1 MQQVSTAS
9 TSEGRTGSQRTAGS
23 DQRFYDFA
31 ETTSCRVKIRSTCKV
46 GLQCTRKSTRSK
58 LTGPYWRTVW
68 NWALF
73 WGGGKSSWHI
83 MRFIQTS
90 WNQVSHGC
98 NTVNMQQSH
107 SMSLPD
113 TSSAINGN
121 DGSSPYVL
129 TQLTFEHQIN
139 LPHPQSYSRRYSPK
153 ASKSSIKNIEFSG
166 FIIPAV
172 PSFMFGIVR
181 F

>member
-68 NWALF
+68 NWAFF
-73 WGGGKSSWHI
+73 WGGEVIMTYHEIHPNVMKSGKSW
-83 MRFIQTS
+83 
-90 WNQVSHGC
+90 
-98 NTVNMQQSH
+98 MQYSEH
-107 SMSLPD
+107 AAKPFHEF
-113 TSSAINGN
+113 TWYSSAINGN

>member
-1 MQQVSTAS
+1 MQQVFTAS

-73 WGGGKSSWHI
+73 WGGEVIMTYHEIHPNVMKSGKSWMQYSEHAAKPFHEFTWYIFSHQWEWWLQPVRPNTTHI
-83 MRFIQTS
+83 WTSNQPATSTIILQKIFTKSIQKLYQKYWVLRFHNS
-90 WNQVSHGC
+90 C
-98 NTVNMQQSH
+98 
-107 SMSLPD
+107 
-113 TSSAINGN
+113 
-121 DGSSPYVL
+121 GS
-129 TQLTFEHQIN
+129 
-139 LPHPQSYSRRYSPK
+139 
-153 ASKSSIKNIEFSG
+153 
-166 FIIPAV
+166 FIH
-172 PSFMFGIVR
+172 VR
-181 F
+181 DR